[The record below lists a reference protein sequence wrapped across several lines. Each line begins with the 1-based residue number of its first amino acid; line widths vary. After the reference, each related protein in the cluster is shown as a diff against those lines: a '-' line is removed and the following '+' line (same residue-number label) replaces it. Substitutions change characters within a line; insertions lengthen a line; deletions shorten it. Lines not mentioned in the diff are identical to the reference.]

1 MPVYKLTPDISKTL
15 RKRFFRLFLPLM
27 LFAGGVAILISV
39 SASDAT
45 EGFVFAIPLFVLLL
59 SIALLRSYK
68 RARQQ
73 YLSFE
78 LTTASD
84 QITRRMLGLSEVTL
98 RREDI
103 RRIEKQA
110 SGEITLR
117 SSRPRESI
125 RIPGEVERREEL
137 LSELEVW
144 QPVEEGR
151 SSPSAFL
158 GTAVGIACIMAFAT
172 VALSNSRYIIITVG
186 TLLFLGLC
194 TSAVL
199 IWRNRG
205 LDARTRRM
213 AFLIAFPAIAILFRV
228 VLAWQGR
235 L

>member
-1 MPVYKLTPDISKTL
+1 MPVYKLTPDIFKAL
-15 RKRFFRLFLPLM
+15 RKRFLRLFLPLM
-27 LFAGGVAILISV
+27 LFAGGMAILISV
-39 SASDAT
+39 SQSDSN
-45 EGFVFAIPLFVLLL
+45 EGFVLAIPIFILLL
-59 SIALLRSYK
+59 SIALARAYK
-68 RARQQ
+68 RARQK

-78 LTTASD
+78 VTTGPD
-84 QITRRMLGLSEVTL
+84 QITRRMLGLSDVTL

-137 LSELEVW
+137 LSELAGW
-144 QPVEEGR
+144 QPVEEGG
-151 SSPSAFL
+151 SSPSPFL
-158 GTAVGIACIMAFAT
+158 GTALGIAYIIAFAAF
-172 VALSNSRYIIITVG
+172 ALSNSRFIIITVG

-205 LDARTRRM
+205 LDARTRRI
-213 AFLIAFPAIAILFRV
+213 AFLIAFPAIAVLLRV
-228 VLAWQGR
+228 VMAWQGR